1 MKSHLFASVALA
13 ICTAATVCPSQ
24 AVAAPQQAFFVPAG
38 DLKSVLDAYVRQS
51 GRQLIYRADEV
62 HGVHSPG
69 AFGALSN
76 DAALAALLAGTGF
89 TTHTDPSGAIAIVR
103 GSSSQAREPGEAVA
117 GSAAAAN
124 ESAEIV
130 VTGTNIRGAT
140 PASPVIVFD
149 KQAIERTGYASA
161 RELIINLPQNYGG
174 GAAETTGPS
183 PVTDAGRNVG
193 ATSTVDL
200 RGLGAGSTLTLLN
213 GHRLAPNGEGFA
225 VDVSAIPLSAVK
237 RVEILTDGASAIYGS
252 DAVGGVVNFILDDAY
267 EGGETTLQYGGA
279 TRGGAAET
287 RLAQTLGHR
296 WGTGGLMATY
306 EYYARTPA
314 KAGDRPF
321 ASELPADF
329 LLTADQ
335 HRNSGFVH
343 GDQQVGPI
351 KFFGDVLYS
360 DQTKALNTLFGTHIK
375 DHLTTLSATV
385 GATADLGRGWALE
398 ATGLLGRQ
406 NDSQVATTL
415 EGDAFPTR
423 YRDQIT
429 SFDAK
434 ADGPLFHLPGG
445 DVRAAF
451 GGGERHEKL
460 EVVGG
465 SPPRATR
472 KVTAAFGEI
481 SIPLVGEANAM
492 SGVRMLRAD
501 VAVRWERYSDFGST
515 TNPKVGLT
523 WIPLDGLKLRG
534 TWGTAYR
541 APTLIEKYGDIL
553 AVLFDAPDPASPT
566 GTTLSLISLGG
577 NPDLGPQRAKTWT
590 VGADWTPPSA
600 PGLKL
605 SATYFQTNYR
615 DRIQIVA
622 ASIFDILPNE
632 ALYPTA
638 VVRNPGATF
647 VNQFI
652 GSADTFLNFFGPF
665 DPADVG
671 AFVIAQPL
679 NVAQYRVS
687 GIDLLAGY
695 HQPTSFGELDWTL
708 NTAWLLNA
716 QQRTTA
722 TSPTID
728 RLNKIFY
735 SPALRVRGGVT
746 WTRKALSATVSAAY
760 TGSYTNNT
768 VTPTQSVRSYKTV
781 DLQLA
786 YTPEHFW
793 GLRASV
799 SVRNVF
805 DEQPPFVESPTFTGG
820 GQFNFDPANAD
831 PIGRFVSAQ
840 LTKRW

>member
-1 MKSHLFASVALA
+1 MNRNIQRALLLMSAGIGMCALITPAPALAQSQTYQIDIPAQTLADALRSLGKATRQNVVFSGAAVRGKRSVA
-13 ICTAATVCPSQ
+13 
-24 AVAAPQQAFFVPAG
+24 
-38 DLKSVLDAYVRQS
+38 
-51 GRQLIYRADEV
+51 
-62 HGVHSPG
+62 
-69 AFGALSN
+69 
-76 DAALAALLAGTGF
+76 
-89 TTHTDPSGAIAIVR
+89 VR
-103 GSSSQAREPGEAVA
+103 GNYTARQALDRMLENSGLSVEIGQGGVIMVKPGGQGSLPAPEPRRVSALGEAAA
-117 GSAAAAN
+117 GNTTADS
-124 ESAEIV
+124 ESAIV
-130 VTGTNIRGAT
+130 VTGTNIRGTT

-149 KQAIERTGYASA
+149 KQAIQRTGYASA
-161 RELIINLPQNYGG
+161 RELITNLPQNFGG

-225 VDVSAIPLSAVK
+225 VDISAIPLSAVK

-279 TRGGAAET
+279 TQGGAAET

-296 WGTGGLMATY
+296 WQTGGLIATY
-306 EYYARTPA
+306 EYYARTPVR
-314 KAGDRPF
+314 AGDRPF
-321 ASELPADF
+321 ASGLPADF
-329 LLTADQ
+329 MLTANQ

-360 DQTKALNTLFGTHIK
+360 DQTKALNTLFGTRVK

-385 GATADLGRGWALE
+385 GASADLGRGWALE

-406 NDSQVATTL
+406 NDHQVATTPAG
-415 EGDAFPTR
+415 EAFPTR

-481 SIPLVGEANAM
+481 SIPLVGEANAI

-523 WIPLDGLKLRG
+523 WIALDGLKLRG

-577 NPDLGPQRAKTWT
+577 NPDLGPQRAKTP
-590 VGADWTPPSA
+590 A
-600 PGLKL
+600 
-605 SATYFQTNYR
+605 
-615 DRIQIVA
+615 
-622 ASIFDILPNE
+622 
-632 ALYPTA
+632 
-638 VVRNPGATF
+638 
-647 VNQFI
+647 
-652 GSADTFLNFFGPF
+652 
-665 DPADVG
+665 DPAATPAAAGIVG
-671 AFVIAQPL
+671 
-679 NVAQYRVS
+679 
-687 GIDLLAGY
+687 
-695 HQPTSFGELDWTL
+695 
-708 NTAWLLNA
+708 
-716 QQRTTA
+716 
-722 TSPTID
+722 
-728 RLNKIFY
+728 
-735 SPALRVRGGVT
+735 
-746 WTRKALSATVSAAY
+746 
-760 TGSYTNNT
+760 
-768 VTPTQSVRSYKTV
+768 
-781 DLQLA
+781 
-786 YTPEHFW
+786 
-793 GLRASV
+793 
-799 SVRNVF
+799 
-805 DEQPPFVESPTFTGG
+805 
-820 GQFNFDPANAD
+820 
-831 PIGRFVSAQ
+831 
-840 LTKRW
+840 